1 VASAARLLAHP
12 ARVSPAVRW
21 ALVAKLGRIRSR
33 RRGKKSVGEFYLDF
47 RPVGRVWTNHG
58 VRITDEATA
67 QRLLE
72 KIRDQVS
79 EEVSLEEV
87 LARYQPASAPANLV
101 STWLERWIDLR
112 RREMNAG
119 SLSPNFV
126 RELER
131 LVAPG
136 GHFSFFDRVSIHD
149 VTYGLLEDWSLWL
162 ADRKQSPK
170 SRRNFLGYM
179 RSFLRWLELRGEI
192 RKAPRVPSVRV
203 EEHEPRILSIADQDR
218 ILAHISEAER
228 GIFLALAHLGLRPG
242 EARALQVA
250 DYRDGWLHVDKAAK
264 SKSVSAEIRGT
275 KTGKPKRLPVS
286 EELADWIARHVDPTG
301 RFSAAPLFPNPRTGR
316 MWPHKALG
324 RVWSRALEAAEFP
337 HVSLYEGTKHTM
349 ATDAIRRG
357 VPERALQ
364 RFLGHASVQST
375 RRYARLAD
383 NALIEV
389 LRPASRRD
397 DAPATRSGDKLATRV
412 PEPKLSRSKDFG
424 VGPPGFEPGGRS
436 VAGDR
441 MAHRAGRRVTI
452 LSNGEPR
459 RGLTRGRPPRCA
471 SGGSRRRGAGRGR
484 RVAGPGRRGGRS
496 RGGRCRSPRG
506 CGGSLRGGA
515 PG

>member
-1 VASAARLLAHP
+1 MASPALLLGSPAAA
-12 ARVSPAVRW
+12 APAVRW

-33 RRGKKSVGEFYLDF
+33 RRGAAVVEFYLDF
-47 RPVGRVWTNHG
+47 RPVGRVWSNRG
-58 VRITDEATA
+58 IRISDEATA
-67 QRLLE
+67 RRLLE
-72 KIRDQVS
+72 RIRDQVAEGVS
-79 EEVSLEEV
+79 VEVV
-87 LARYQPASAPANLV
+87 LARYQPLGAPTNLV
-101 STWLERWIDLR
+101 PTWLGRWIELR
-112 RREMNAG
+112 RREMAAG

-131 LVAPG
+131 LAAPG
-136 GHFSFFDRVSIHD
+136 GHFSFFDRVSIHE

-192 RKAPRVPSVRV
+192 PKAPRVPPVRV
-203 EEHEPRILSIADQDR
+203 EEHEPRILSITDQDR
-218 ILAHISEAER
+218 ILAHIPEIER

-264 SKSVSAEIRGT
+264 SKSASAEIRGT

-301 RFSAAPLFPNPRTGR
+301 RFTAALLFPNPRTGQ
-316 MWPHKALG
+316 MWPHKALQ
-324 RVWSRALEAAEFP
+324 RVWNEALDRAELP

-389 LRPASRRD
+389 LRPTSRRED
-397 DAPATRSGDKLATRV
+397 PTWRQPGDKDSRTEDEKSRGVTGGPSWIRTRV
-412 PEPKLSRSKDFG
+412 TPVMSR
-424 VGPPGFEPGGRS
+424 
-436 VAGDR
+436 A
-441 MAHRAGRRVTI
+441 
-452 LSNGEPR
+452 L
-459 RGLTRGRPPRCA
+459 
-471 SGGSRRRGAGRGR
+471 
-484 RVAGPGRRGGRS
+484 
-496 RGGRCRSPRG
+496 
-506 CGGSLRGGA
+506 
-515 PG
+515 

>member
-1 VASAARLLAHP
+1 
-12 ARVSPAVRW
+12 
-21 ALVAKLGRIRSR
+21 
-33 RRGKKSVGEFYLDF
+33 
-47 RPVGRVWTNHG
+47 VWTNHG

-67 QRLLE
+67 RRLLE

-324 RVWSRALEAAEFP
+324 RVWSRALEDAELP
-337 HVSLYEGTKHTM
+337 HISLYEGTKHTM